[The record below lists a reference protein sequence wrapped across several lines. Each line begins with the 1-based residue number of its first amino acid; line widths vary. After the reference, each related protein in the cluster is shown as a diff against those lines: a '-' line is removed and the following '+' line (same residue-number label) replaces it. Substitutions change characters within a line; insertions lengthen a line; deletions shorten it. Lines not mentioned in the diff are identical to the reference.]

1 MAGRAAVANVDNRN
15 GRQLCIHRKARR
27 LHRRLISGFSLAS
40 MSPALSRVKARLRAA
55 HFPADYGLPMEALTA

>member
-1 MAGRAAVANVDNRN
+1 
-15 GRQLCIHRKARR
+15 
-27 LHRRLISGFSLAS
+27 